1 MAIQTYAVKYYTA
14 STGQVALT
22 NVVSINVNVGRQRQL
37 DQYSTSTAEIV
48 MRYPTG
54 YASPI
59 AALVPGTFIRI
70 SNTATDLANFVGK
83 ISNVQLKFDMPYSG
97 GVGNGDYLSIMCEG
111 GLGQFG
117 RKSGNN
123 YAMPADILT
132 GQLGDVINETELV
145 AFLDSGVGDEALS
158 ATTVNGTWADY
169 LNLAA
174 LTLNARLIDVLEIQY
189 PTRVETV
196 FVSPF
201 LVRDTAVNFSDTTN
215 NATNQVY
222 DGITFASYADN
233 FYTQVTVD
241 PEVPAAQTVET
252 GSAPFRT
259 YTVNTLNATTGQAL
273 DYANY
278 LLNNYKTPQVAISSI
293 SCLANAQNTM
303 ALDDLGDGPD
313 KCGRQI
319 GKRVTVAFRGT
330 TYPCIIEGYTFSA
343 VPGEARY
350 TYYVSAAD
358 LNAYLILDNATFGK
372 LDSNRLG
379 Y

>member
-1 MAIQTYAVKYYTA
+1 MAVQNYTVSYYTVA
-14 STGQVALT
+14 SGLVALT
-22 NVVSINVNVGRQRQL
+22 NVVNINVNVGRQRQL
-37 DQYSTSTAEIV
+37 DQYSASTAQIV
-48 MRYPTG
+48 IRYPTG

-59 AALVPGTFIRI
+59 TQLVPGTII
-70 SNTATDLANFVGK
+70 EVKNTATNLRNFLGK
-83 ISNVQLKFDMPYSG
+83 ISNVQVQFDKPYNG
-97 GVGNGDYLSIMCEG
+97 GVGNGDYLTISCEA
-111 GLGQFG
+111 GLAEFG
-117 RKSGNN
+117 RKSGQG
-123 YAMPADILT
+123 YAMAAANLETQLT
-132 GQLGDVINETELV
+132 AVGVQSGYTVS
-145 AFLDSGVGDEALS
+145 LDSGVGNTDLS

-169 LNLAA
+169 LNSVA
-174 LTLNARLIDVLEIQY
+174 LSLNARIIDVIDTT
-189 PTRVETV
+189 PTQLRTL

-201 LVRDTAVNFSDTTN
+201 LIRNASVNFSDTTN

-241 PEVPAAQTVET
+241 PEVPAAQTVT
-252 GSAPFRT
+252 SGSAPYRT

-293 SCLANAQNTM
+293 SCLANAQNDM
-303 ALDDLGDGPD
+303 KLDDLGSGPSD
-313 KCGRQI
+313 CGRQI

-330 TYPCIIEGYTFSA
+330 SFPCIVEGYTFTA
-343 VPGEARY
+343 QPGDARY

>member
-1 MAIQTYAVKYYTA
+1 
-14 STGQVALT
+14 
-22 NVVSINVNVGRQRQL
+22 
-37 DQYSTSTAEIV
+37 

-59 AALVPGTFIRI
+59 TQLVPGTII
-70 SNTATDLANFVGK
+70 EVKNSATNYRNFFGK
-83 ISNVQLKFDMPYSG
+83 ISNVQVQFDKPYSG
-97 GVGNGDYLSIMCEG
+97 GVGNGDYLTISCEA
-111 GLGQFG
+111 GLAEFG
-117 RKSGNN
+117 RKSGQG
-123 YAMPADILT
+123 YAMSAAPIET
-132 GQLGDVINETELV
+132 QLNAVYTQSGYVV
-145 AFLDSGVGDEALS
+145 SLDSGVGNQDLS
-158 ATTVNGTWADY
+158 ASTVNGTWADF
-169 LNLAA
+169 LNSAA
-174 LTLNARLIDVLEIQY
+174 LTLNARIIDVADTLGTQLR
-189 PTRVETV
+189 T
-196 FVSPF
+196 FFLSPF
-201 LVRDTAVNFSDTTN
+201 LIRDSFVDFSDTTN

-241 PEVPAAQTVET
+241 PEVPAAQTVT
-252 GSAPFRT
+252 SGSAPYRT

-278 LLNNYKTPQVAISSI
+278 LLNNYKTPQVAISSV
-293 SCLANAQNTM
+293 SCLTNAQNNM
-303 ALDDLGDGPD
+303 ELDALGAGPD

-330 TYPCIIEGYTFSA
+330 TYPCIIEGYTFTA
-343 VPGEARY
+343 QPGEARY

>member
-1 MAIQTYAVKYYTA
+1 MAVQNYTVSYYTA
-14 STGQVALT
+14 SSGLQALT
-22 NVVSINVNVGRQRQL
+22 NVVNINVNVGRQRQL
-37 DQYSTSTAEIV
+37 DQYSASTAQIV
-48 MRYPTG
+48 IRYPTG

-59 AALVPGTFIRI
+59 TQLVPGTTIEI
-70 SNTATDLANFVGK
+70 KNTATNLRNFLGR
-83 ISNVQLKFDMPYSG
+83 ISNVQVQFDKPYTS
-97 GVGNGDYLSIMCEG
+97 GVGNGDYLTISCEAS
-111 GLGQFG
+111 LAEFG
-117 RKSGNN
+117 RKSGGG
-123 YAMPADILT
+123 YAMAAAKLETQFGAVSAQTGYYLT
-132 GQLGDVINETELV
+132 
-145 AFLDSGVGDEALS
+145 LDSGVGNQDLS

-169 LNLAA
+169 LNLVA
-174 LTLNARLIDVLEIQY
+174 LTLNARIIDVWDFLAVQ
-189 PTRVETV
+189 PRTL

-201 LVRDTAVNFSDTTN
+201 LIRDSLVNFSDTTN

-241 PEVPAAQTVET
+241 PEVPAAQTVT
-252 GSAPFRT
+252 SGSAPYRT

-278 LLNNYKTPQVAISSI
+278 LLNNYKTPTVAINSI
-293 SCLANAQNTM
+293 SCLANAQNDM
-303 ALDDLGDGPD
+303 KLDDLGSGPND
-313 KCGRQI
+313 CGRQI

-330 TYPCIIEGYTFSA
+330 TYPCIVEGYTFTA
-343 VPGEARY
+343 QPGDARY

>member
-1 MAIQTYAVKYYTA
+1 MAVQNYTVSYYTA
-14 STGQVALT
+14 STGLVALT
-22 NVVSINVNVGRQRQL
+22 NVVSIDINVGRQRQL
-37 DQYSTSTAEIV
+37 DQYSSSTAQIV

-59 AALVPGTFIRI
+59 TALVPGTVIQVKN
-70 SNTATDLANFVGK
+70 SATNLLNFLGK
-83 ISNVQLKFDMPYSG
+83 ISNLQVQFDKPYSG
-97 GVGNGDYLSIMCEG
+97 GVGNGDYLTINCEA
-111 GLGQFG
+111 GLAEFG
-117 RKSGNN
+117 RKSGEG
-123 YAMPADILT
+123 YAMAAAKLETQLAAVGVQT
-132 GQLGDVINETELV
+132 GYTV
-145 AFLDSGVGDEALS
+145 FLDSGVGNSDLS

-169 LNLAA
+169 LNSAA
-174 LTLNARLIDVLEIQY
+174 LSLNARIIDVIDILVIQ
-189 PTRVETV
+189 PRTM
-196 FVSPF
+196 FLSPF
-201 LVRDTAVNFSDTTN
+201 LVRDAGVNFSDTTN
-215 NATNQVY
+215 DATNQVY
-222 DGITFASYADN
+222 DGITFSSYADN

-241 PEVPAAQTVET
+241 PEVPAAQTVTT
-252 GSAPFRT
+252 GSAPYRT
-259 YTVNTLNATTGQAL
+259 YSVNTLNATTGQAL

-278 LLNNYKTPQVAISSI
+278 LLNNYKTPNVAISSVT
-293 SCLANAQNTM
+293 CLANAQNTM
-303 ALDDLGDGPD
+303 GLDDLGAGPN

-330 TYPCIIEGYTFSA
+330 TYSCIVEGYTFSA

>member
-1 MAIQTYAVKYYTA
+1 MAVQNYTVTYYTLA
-14 STGQVALT
+14 TGDVALT

-37 DQYSTSTAEIV
+37 DQYSASTAEIV
-48 MRYPTG
+48 LRYPTG

-59 AALVPGTFIRI
+59 AALVPGTII
-70 SNTATDLANFVGK
+70 SVANTATGYKNFFGK
-83 ISNVQLKFDMPYSG
+83 ISNVQLKFDMPYSASI
-97 GVGNGDYLSIMCEG
+97 GNGDYLSIMCEG
-111 GLGQFG
+111 GLAEFG
-117 RKSGNN
+117 RKSGAN
-123 YAMPADILT
+123 YAMAANT
-132 GQLGDVINETELV
+132 VETQLANAQTQSGYQVS
-145 AFLDSGVGDEALS
+145 LDSGVGNMNLS
-158 ATTVNGTWADY
+158 ATTVSGTWADY

-174 LTLNARLIDVLEIQY
+174 LSLNARMIDVVEDDY
-189 PTRVETV
+189 PLLRTL
-196 FVSPF
+196 FISPF
-201 LVRDTAVNFSDTTN
+201 LIRNSFVNFSDTTN

-222 DGITFASYADN
+222 DQINFASYADN

-241 PEVPAAQTVET
+241 PEVPAAQTVQS
-252 GSAPFRT
+252 GSAPYRT

-278 LLNNYKTPQVAISSI
+278 LLNNYKTPAVAISSV
-293 SCLANAQNTM
+293 SCLANAENNM
-303 ALDDLGDGPD
+303 ELDAMGAGPA

-330 TYPCIIEGYTFSA
+330 TYACIIEGYSFSA

>member
-1 MAIQTYAVKYYTA
+1 MAVQNYTVTYYTLA
-14 STGQVALT
+14 TGDVALT

-37 DQYSTSTAEIV
+37 DQYSASTAEIV
-48 MRYPTG
+48 LRYPTG

-59 AALVPGTFIRI
+59 AALVPGTII
-70 SNTATDLANFVGK
+70 SVANSTTGYKNFYGK
-83 ISNVQLKFDMPYSG
+83 ISNVQLKFDKPYVG

-111 GLGQFG
+111 GLAEFG
-117 RKSGNN
+117 RKSGAN
-123 YAMPADILT
+123 YAMAANT
-132 GQLGDVINETELV
+132 VETQLNNVQTQSGYFVS
-145 AFLDSGVGDEALS
+145 LDSGVGNSNLS
-158 ATTVNGTWADY
+158 ATTVSGTWADY

-174 LTLNARLIDVLEIQY
+174 LSLNARMIDVSEDFY
-189 PTRVETV
+189 PIVRTL
-196 FVSPF
+196 FLSPF
-201 LVRDTAVNFSDTTN
+201 LIRDSFVNFSDTTN

-222 DGITFASYADN
+222 EQITFASYADN

-241 PEVPAAQTVET
+241 PEVPAAQTVQS
-252 GSAPFRT
+252 GSAPYRT

-278 LLNNYKTPQVAISSI
+278 LLNNYKTPTVAISSV
-293 SCLANAQNTM
+293 SCLANAQNNM
-303 ALDDLGDGPD
+303 ELEAMGAGPG

-330 TYPCIIEGYTFSA
+330 TYSCIIEGYTFSA

>member
-1 MAIQTYAVKYYTA
+1 MAVQNYTVSYYT
-14 STGQVALT
+14 STTGLQPLT
-22 NVVSINVNVGRQRQL
+22 NVVSIAVKVGRERQL
-37 DQYSTSTAEIV
+37 DQYNASTAQIV
-48 MRYPTG
+48 IRYPTG

-59 AALVPGTFIRI
+59 TALVPGTII
-70 SNTATDLANFVGK
+70 EIKNSATNLRNFLGR
-83 ISNVQLKFDMPYSG
+83 ISNVQVQFDKPYTG
-97 GVGNGDYLSIMCEG
+97 GVGNGDYLTISCEA
-111 GLGQFG
+111 GLAEFG
-117 RKSGNN
+117 RKSGQG
-123 YAMPADILT
+123 YAMAAADLLT
-132 GQLGDVINETELV
+132 QFASV
-145 AFLDSGVGDEALS
+145 AAQSGYYVNLDSGVGNQDLS

-169 LNLAA
+169 LNSAA
-174 LTLNARLIDVLEIQY
+174 LSLNARIIDVIDSFV
-189 PTRVETV
+189 VELRTS
-196 FVSPF
+196 FLSPF
-201 LVRDTAVNFSDTTN
+201 LVRDADVNFSDTTN

-222 DGITFASYADN
+222 DGITFSSYADN

-241 PEVPAAQTVET
+241 PEVPAAQTVT
-252 GSAPFRT
+252 SGSAPYRT

-278 LLNNYKTPQVAISSI
+278 LLNNYKTPKVAISSV
-293 SCLANAQNTM
+293 SCLTNAQNNM
-303 ALDDLGDGPD
+303 ELDALGAGPD

-319 GKRVTVAFRGT
+319 GKRVTVAFRGA

>member
-1 MAIQTYAVKYYTA
+1 VAIQTYAVKYYTA
-14 STGQVALT
+14 STGEVALT

-70 SNTATDLANFVGK
+70 SNTATDLANFVGR

-189 PTRVETV
+189 PTRVETT

-278 LLNNYKTPQVAISSI
+278 LLNNYKTPKVAISSI

-303 ALDDLGDGPD
+303 ALDDLGDGPF

>member
-1 MAIQTYAVKYYTA
+1 MAVQNYTVSYYTSA
-14 STGQVALT
+14 TGLQPLT
-22 NVVSINVNVGRQRQL
+22 NVVNINVNVGRQRQL
-37 DQYSTSTAEIV
+37 DQYSASTAQVVI
-48 MRYPTG
+48 RYPTG

-59 AALVPGTFIRI
+59 TQLVPGTII
-70 SNTATDLANFVGK
+70 EIKNSATNLRNFLGK
-83 ISNVQLKFDMPYSG
+83 ISNVQVQFDKPYSG
-97 GVGNGDYLSIMCEG
+97 GVGNGDYLTISCEA
-111 GLGQFG
+111 GLAEFG
-117 RKSGNN
+117 RKSGQG
-123 YAMPADILT
+123 YAMAAAKLNT
-132 GQLGDVINETELV
+132 QLGAASVQSGYSV
-145 AFLDSGVGDEALS
+145 SLDSGVGDQDLS
-158 ATTVNGTWADY
+158 ATTVNGTWADF
-169 LNLAA
+169 LNSAA
-174 LTLNARLIDVLEIQY
+174 LSLNARIIDVIDSFV
-189 PTRVETV
+189 VELRTL
-196 FVSPF
+196 FLSPF
-201 LVRDTAVNFSDTTN
+201 LVRDTGVNFSDTTN
-215 NATNQVY
+215 DATNQVY

-241 PEVPAAQTVET
+241 PEVPAAQTVT
-252 GSAPFRT
+252 SGSAPYRT

-303 ALDDLGDGPD
+303 GLDDLGVGDD

-319 GKRVTVAFRGT
+319 GRRATVAFRGT
-330 TYPCIIEGYTFSA
+330 TFPCIIEGYTFTA
-343 VPGEARY
+343 QPGDARY

>member
-278 LLNNYKTPQVAISSI
+278 LLNNYKTPKVAISSI

-330 TYPCIIEGYTFSA
+330 TYSCIIEGYTFSA

>member
-1 MAIQTYAVKYYTA
+1 MAVQNYTVSYYTSA
-14 STGQVALT
+14 TGLVNLT

-37 DQYSTSTAEIV
+37 DQYSASTAQIV

-59 AALVPGTFIRI
+59 TQLVPGTII
-70 SNTATDLANFVGK
+70 EVKNSATNYRNFFGK
-83 ISNVQLKFDMPYSG
+83 ISNVQVQFDKPYSG
-97 GVGNGDYLSIMCEG
+97 GVGNGDYLTISCEA
-111 GLGQFG
+111 GLAEFG
-117 RKSGNN
+117 RKSGQG
-123 YAMPADILT
+123 YAMSAAPIET
-132 GQLGDVINETELV
+132 QLNAVYTQSGYVV
-145 AFLDSGVGDEALS
+145 SLDSGVGNQDLS
-158 ATTVNGTWADY
+158 ASTVNGTWADF
-169 LNLAA
+169 LNSAA
-174 LTLNARLIDVLEIQY
+174 LTLNARIIDVADTLGTQLR
-189 PTRVETV
+189 T
-196 FVSPF
+196 FFLSPF
-201 LVRDTAVNFSDTTN
+201 LIRDSFVDFSDTTN

-241 PEVPAAQTVET
+241 PEVPAAQTVT
-252 GSAPFRT
+252 SGSAPYRT

-278 LLNNYKTPQVAISSI
+278 LLNNYKTPQVAISSV
-293 SCLANAQNTM
+293 SCLTNAQNNM
-303 ALDDLGDGPD
+303 ELDALGAGPD

-330 TYPCIIEGYTFSA
+330 TYPCIIEGYTFTA
-343 VPGEARY
+343 QPGEARY

>member
-1 MAIQTYAVKYYTA
+1 MAIQNYTVSYYTPT
-14 STGQVALT
+14 TGLQALT
-22 NVVSINVNVGRQRQL
+22 NVVSINANVGRQRQL
-37 DQYSTSTAEIV
+37 DQYSTSTAQIV

-59 AALVPGTFIRI
+59 AGLVPGTII
-70 SNTATDLANFVGK
+70 EIKNSATNLRNFLGR
-83 ISNVQLKFDMPYSG
+83 ISNVQVQFDKPYSG
-97 GVGNGDYLSIMCEG
+97 GVGNGDYLTISCEAS
-111 GLGQFG
+111 LAEFG
-117 RKSGNN
+117 RKSGGG
-123 YAMPADILT
+123 YAMAAAQLT
-132 GQLGDVINETELV
+132 TQFAAVSAQTGYYLN
-145 AFLDSGVGDEALS
+145 LDSGVGDFDLS

-169 LNLAA
+169 LNLVA
-174 LTLNARLIDVLEIQY
+174 LTLNARIIDVWDFLLVQ
-189 PTRVETV
+189 PRTL

-201 LVRDTAVNFSDTTN
+201 LVRDSGVNFSDTTN
-215 NATNQVY
+215 DATNQVY

-241 PEVPAAQTVET
+241 PEVPAAQTVT
-252 GSAPFRT
+252 SGSAPYRT
-259 YTVNTLNATTGQAL
+259 YTVNTLNGTTGQAL

-278 LLNNYKTPQVAISSI
+278 LLNNYKTPKVAISSI
-293 SCLANAQNTM
+293 SCLTNAQNSM
-303 ALDDLGDGPD
+303 QLDDLGSGPND
-313 KCGRQI
+313 CGRQI

-330 TYPCIIEGYTFSA
+330 TYPCLIEGYSFSA
-343 VPGEARY
+343 VPGESRY

>member
-1 MAIQTYAVKYYTA
+1 MAVQNYTVSYYTA
-14 STGQVALT
+14 SSGLVALT
-22 NVVSINVNVGRQRQL
+22 NVVSIDINVGRQRQL
-37 DQYSTSTAEIV
+37 DQYSTSTATIV

-59 AALVPGTFIRI
+59 TALVPGTVIQVKN
-70 SNTATDLANFVGK
+70 SATNLLNFLGK
-83 ISNVQLKFDMPYSG
+83 ISNLQVQFDKPYSG
-97 GVGNGDYLSIMCEG
+97 GVGNGDYLTINCEA
-111 GLGQFG
+111 GLAEFG
-117 RKSGNN
+117 RKSGEG
-123 YAMPADILT
+123 YAMAAAKLETQLAAVGVQT
-132 GQLGDVINETELV
+132 GYTV
-145 AFLDSGVGDEALS
+145 FLDSGVGNSDLS

-169 LNLAA
+169 LNSAA
-174 LTLNARLIDVLEIQY
+174 LSLNARIIDVIDILVIQ
-189 PTRVETV
+189 PRTM
-196 FVSPF
+196 FLSPF
-201 LVRDTAVNFSDTTN
+201 LVRDAGVNFSDTTN
-215 NATNQVY
+215 DATNQVY
-222 DGITFASYADN
+222 DGITFSSYADN

-241 PEVPAAQTVET
+241 PEVPAAQTVT
-252 GSAPFRT
+252 SGSAPYRT

-278 LLNNYKTPQVAISSI
+278 LLNNYKTPQVAISSVT
-293 SCLANAQNTM
+293 CLANAQNTM
-303 ALDDLGDGPD
+303 GLDDLGAGAN

-330 TYPCIIEGYTFSA
+330 TYSCIVEGYTFSA

-372 LDSNRLG
+372 LDFNRLG

>member
-1 MAIQTYAVKYYTA
+1 VAIQTYAVKYYTA
-14 STGQVALT
+14 STGEVALT

-70 SNTATDLANFVGK
+70 SNTATDLANFVGR

-174 LTLNARLIDVLEIQY
+174 LTLNARLIDVLEIPY
-189 PTRVETV
+189 PTRVETT

-278 LLNNYKTPQVAISSI
+278 LLNNYKTPKVAISSI

-303 ALDDLGDGPD
+303 ALDDLGDGPF

>member
-1 MAIQTYAVKYYTA
+1 MAVQNYTVKYYTLA
-14 STGQVALT
+14 TGDVALT

-37 DQYSTSTAEIV
+37 DQYSASTAEIV
-48 MRYPTG
+48 LRYPTG

-59 AALVPGTFIRI
+59 AALVPGTII
-70 SNTATDLANFVGK
+70 SVSNSTTGYKNFYGK
-83 ISNVQLKFDMPYSG
+83 ISNVQLKFDKPYAG

-111 GLGQFG
+111 GLAEFG
-117 RKSGNN
+117 RKSGAN
-123 YAMPADILT
+123 YAMAANPVQT
-132 GQLGDVINETELV
+132 QLSNAQTQSGYFVS
-145 AFLDSGVGDEALS
+145 LDSGVGNMDLS
-158 ATTVNGTWADY
+158 ATTVSGTWADY
-169 LNLAA
+169 LNAAA
-174 LTLNARLIDVLEIQY
+174 LSLNARMIDVAEDSY
-189 PTRVETV
+189 PIVNT
-196 FVSPF
+196 FFLSPF
-201 LVRDTAVNFSDTTN
+201 LIRNSSVNFSDTTN

-222 DGITFASYADN
+222 DQITFASYADN

-241 PEVPAAQTVET
+241 PEVPAAQTVQS
-252 GSAPFRT
+252 GSAPYRT

-278 LLNNYKTPQVAISSI
+278 LLNNYKTPAVAISSV
-293 SCLANAQNTM
+293 SCLANAQNSM
-303 ALDDLGDGPD
+303 ELDAMGAGPA

-330 TYPCIIEGYTFSA
+330 TYACIIEGYTFSA
-343 VPGEARY
+343 QPGEARY

>member
-278 LLNNYKTPQVAISSI
+278 LLNNYKTPKVAISSI

>member
-14 STGQVALT
+14 STGEVALT

-70 SNTATDLANFVGK
+70 SNTATDLANFVGR

-189 PTRVETV
+189 PTRVETT

-278 LLNNYKTPQVAISSI
+278 LLNNYKTPKVAISSI

-303 ALDDLGDGPD
+303 ALDDLGDGPF

>member
-1 MAIQTYAVKYYTA
+1 
-14 STGQVALT
+14 
-22 NVVSINVNVGRQRQL
+22 
-37 DQYSTSTAEIV
+37 

-70 SNTATDLANFVGK
+70 SNTATDLANFVGR

-189 PTRVETV
+189 PTRVETT

-278 LLNNYKTPQVAISSI
+278 LLNNYKTPKVAISSI

-303 ALDDLGDGPD
+303 ALDDLGDGPF

>member
-1 MAIQTYAVKYYTA
+1 
-14 STGQVALT
+14 
-22 NVVSINVNVGRQRQL
+22 
-37 DQYSTSTAEIV
+37 
-48 MRYPTG
+48 
-54 YASPI
+54 
-59 AALVPGTFIRI
+59 
-70 SNTATDLANFVGK
+70 
-83 ISNVQLKFDMPYSG
+83 
-97 GVGNGDYLSIMCEG
+97 
-111 GLGQFG
+111 
-117 RKSGNN
+117 
-123 YAMPADILT
+123 
-132 GQLGDVINETELV
+132 
-145 AFLDSGVGDEALS
+145 
-158 ATTVNGTWADY
+158 
-169 LNLAA
+169 
-174 LTLNARLIDVLEIQY
+174 
-189 PTRVETV
+189 
-196 FVSPF
+196 
-201 LVRDTAVNFSDTTN
+201 VRDTAVNFSDTTN

-278 LLNNYKTPQVAISSI
+278 LLNNYKTPKVAISSI

-330 TYPCIIEGYTFSA
+330 TYSCIIEGYTFSA

>member
-1 MAIQTYAVKYYTA
+1 MAVQNYTVTYYTLA
-14 STGQVALT
+14 TGDVALT

-37 DQYSTSTAEIV
+37 DQYSASTAEIV
-48 MRYPTG
+48 LRYPTG

-59 AALVPGTFIRI
+59 AALVPGTII
-70 SNTATDLANFVGK
+70 SVANTATGYKNFLGK
-83 ISNVQLKFDMPYSG
+83 ISNVQLKFDMPYSASI
-97 GVGNGDYLSIMCEG
+97 GNGDYLSIMCEG
-111 GLGQFG
+111 GLAEFG
-117 RKSGNN
+117 RKSGAN
-123 YAMPADILT
+123 YAMAANT
-132 GQLGDVINETELV
+132 VETQLNNVQTQSGYQVS
-145 AFLDSGVGDEALS
+145 LDSGVGNMNLS
-158 ATTVNGTWADY
+158 ATTVSGTWADY

-174 LTLNARLIDVLEIQY
+174 LSLNARMIDITEDFY
-189 PTRVETV
+189 PIVRTL
-196 FVSPF
+196 FLSPF
-201 LVRDTAVNFSDTTN
+201 LIRNSFVNFSDITN

-222 DGITFASYADN
+222 DQINFASYADN

-241 PEVPAAQTVET
+241 PEVPAAQTVQS
-252 GSAPFRT
+252 GSAPYRT

-278 LLNNYKTPQVAISSI
+278 LLNNYKTPAVAISSV
-293 SCLANAQNTM
+293 SCLANAQNSM
-303 ALDDLGDGPD
+303 ELDAMGAGPA

-330 TYPCIIEGYTFSA
+330 NYACIIEGYSFSA

>member
-37 DQYSTSTAEIV
+37 DQYSSSTAEIV

-70 SNTATDLANFVGK
+70 SNTATDLANFVGR

-278 LLNNYKTPQVAISSI
+278 LLNNYKTPKVAISSI

-330 TYPCIIEGYTFSA
+330 TYSCIIEGYTFSA

>member
-1 MAIQTYAVKYYTA
+1 MAVQNYTVNYFTV
-14 STGQVALT
+14 STGVVALT

-37 DQYSTSTAEIV
+37 DQYSASTAQIV

-54 YASPI
+54 YVSPI
-59 AALVPGTFIRI
+59 AALVPGTIIEI
-70 SNTATDLANFVGK
+70 SNSASNLRNFLGR
-83 ISNVQLKFDMPYSG
+83 ITNVQVQFDKPYSG
-97 GVGNGDYLSIMCEG
+97 GVGNGDYLTITCDG
-111 GLGQFG
+111 GLAEFG
-117 RKSGNN
+117 RKSGQG
-123 YAMPADILT
+123 YAMAAAKVGNQLSIVGAQT
-132 GQLGDVINETELV
+132 GYYLN
-145 AFLDSGVGDEALS
+145 LDSGVGDSDLS
-158 ATTVNGTWADY
+158 ATTINGTWADY
-169 LNLAA
+169 LNSVA
-174 LTLNARLIDVLEIQY
+174 LTLNARINDVWD
-189 PTRVETV
+189 V
-196 FVSPF
+196 FPNEPRTLFISPF
-201 LVRDTAVNFSDTTN
+201 LIRDSTVNFSDTTN

-222 DGITFASYADN
+222 DGITFSSYADN

-241 PEVPAAQTVET
+241 PEVPAAQTVT
-252 GSAPFRT
+252 SGSAPYRT

-278 LLNNYKTPQVAISSI
+278 LLNNYKTPNVAISSV

-303 ALDDLGDGPD
+303 KLDDLGSGPND
-313 KCGRQI
+313 CGRQI
-319 GKRVTVAFRGT
+319 GKRATVAFRGT

-358 LNAYLILDNATFGK
+358 LNAYLILNNATFGK